1 MEFSGVADIGISD
14 HCLVYAI
21 RKICIPKSNPKTV
34 TSRCFKNFIPDS
46 FRTDLSM
53 VPWHLIE
60 QEHNPDIAWDI
71 WQYIFLDI
79 ADYHARLKIA

>member
-1 MEFSGVADIGISD
+1 MGISD
-14 HCLVYAI
+14 HCLVYAVS
-21 RKICIPKSNPKTV
+21 KICIPKSNPKTV

-71 WQYIFLDI
+71 WQHMFLDI
-79 ADYHARLKIA
+79 ADNHAPLKRRE